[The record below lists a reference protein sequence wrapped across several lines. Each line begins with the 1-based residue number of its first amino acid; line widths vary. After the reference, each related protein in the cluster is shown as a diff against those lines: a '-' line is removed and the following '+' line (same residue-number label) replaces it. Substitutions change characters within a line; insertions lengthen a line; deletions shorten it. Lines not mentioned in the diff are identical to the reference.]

1 MSGEPSR
8 VVESALISKA
18 ARQLREAAE
27 SGVPCEPVRHI
38 LGTDSDVDAAYAVQR
53 CNTDIAVAAG
63 RRVSG
68 HKIGLTAQVVQK
80 QLGVDQ
86 PDYGVLFA
94 DMCVADGVDIPPGKL
109 LQPRAEAEIAVVLE
123 DDLDKGENCLVD
135 VIGATAY
142 LLPSIEIVDSRIAGW
157 DITIVDTI
165 ADNASCGLYVLG
177 SRPVS
182 LSAVDVREVDMRL
195 DVNGHQASTGRG
207 SACLGNPLHAVV
219 WLANT
224 MCQRGTPLRAGECIM
239 TGALGPM
246 VPIAAGDDIRA
257 ELHPIST
264 VSTRLEPTT
273 D

>member
-1 MSGEPSR
+1 MDR
-8 VVESALISKA
+8 ALIAEA

-27 SGVPCEPVRHI
+27 SGTPCEPVRRI
-38 LGTDSDVDAAYAVQR
+38 LGTDSDVDAAYRVQQ
-53 CNTDIAVAAG
+53 CNTDLAVAAG

-68 HKIGLTAQVVQK
+68 HKIGLTAPVVQE

-86 PDYGVLFA
+86 PDYGILFA
-94 DMCVADGVDIPPGKL
+94 DMCIADGVDIPPGRL

-123 DDLDKGENCLVD
+123 DDLDKGEHCLVD
-135 VIGATAY
+135 VIGATAC
-142 LLPSIEIVDSRIAGW
+142 LLPAIEIVDSRIAGW

-177 SRPVS
+177 SRPVP

-195 DVNGHQASTGRG
+195 AVNGRQASTGRG

-224 MCQRGTPLRAGECIM
+224 MCQSGTPLRAGECIM

-246 VPIAAGDDIRA
+246 VPITPGDEIRA
-257 ELHPIST
+257 DLNPIGS
-264 VSTRLEPTT
+264 VSARLEPVEG
-273 D
+273 